1 MIRSEKNRD
10 IRELMI
16 ERDRIRQALRDL
28 EMMHCKL
35 KPYWEALSSK
45 EIESAASAAGTYE
58 QKHRKLESLIA

>member
-1 MIRSEKNRD
+1 MIRSKKNRD

-35 KPYWEALSSK
+35 KPYWEAPSSK
-45 EIESAASAAGTYE
+45 EIEAAAGTYE
-58 QKHRKLESLIA
+58 QRHRKLKSLIAKK